1 MTKFLKPIII
11 VLLTVM
17 ITSCGAIHESIDAG
31 RPVNLSVLK
40 LGLSKDEVQK
50 YLNKKP
56 DNTVAAK
63 NYPDTKTFIEVVQY
77 SQQYYQNGDTNRPV
91 MESYW
96 LYFVND
102 KLDKWEKASE
112 HHKPWIYPP
121 NPLKGELFD

>member
-1 MTKFLKPIII
+1 MTKPFKPILI
-11 VLLTVM
+11 VLLAIM
-17 ITSCGAIHESIDAG
+17 LASCGAIRESLDAA

-40 LGLSKDEVQK
+40 LGMSKDEVQQ

-56 DNTVAAK
+56 DNTIAAK

-91 MESYW
+91 SDAYW

-102 KLDKWEKASE
+102 KLDKWEKANS
-112 HHKPWIYPP
+112 HHTPWI
-121 NPLKGELFD
+121 